1 MNIRIVLRGC
11 LFCRAEFF
19 EGFAHGFFDDGIV
32 LLLAIHIVDGYLV
45 VPIAQ
50 EMFLQAVGFPHPA
63 AQAVTVH
70 GVFEQRLG
78 CPDENLGGV
87 VHRGQV
93 RDAQGPN
100 DKAFALGIQLL
111 DAQLPAEFLV
121 LGKVSIHFMGTF
133 YGNVNYR
140 VINR

>member
-1 MNIRIVLRGC
+1 MNTQIVLRGGRFSC
-11 LFCRAEFF
+11 GKFF

-32 LLLAIHIVDGYLV
+32 LLPAVHIVDGYLV
-45 VPIAQ
+45 VPVAQ

-70 GVFEQRLG
+70 GVFEKRLR
-78 CPDENLGGV
+78 CPNENLGGS

-93 RDAQGPN
+93 RNAQGPN

-111 DAQLPAEFLV
+111 DTQLPAEFLV
-121 LGKVSIHFMGTF
+121 LGKVSIHFMGAF
-133 YGNVNYR
+133 LR
-140 VINR
+140 EC